1 MIWRDLLNIN
11 SVRMV
16 LQTKGVS
23 ATSRFS
29 NRAENY
35 ARFRPG
41 YPEELFPFIEKTM
54 ELKPA
59 ASIVDIG
66 SGTGLFAEPLLRS
79 GYSVVCIEPNEDM
92 RKAGEERLKKY
103 PSFQSIRSTAEAT
116 GLPEQSVDLITI
128 AQTFHWL
135 DPVAARLECERVLKP
150 KGKVILAWNRE
161 TKKTDFEKKYT
172 ALRAKY
178 RIGEPGPV
186 QIDPVLISK
195 FFAPGIVA
203 SKVFPNEQLL
213 DFEGLKGQLLS
224 KSYIPL
230 PGHELYDAMITDL
243 IQLFIAHNENGLVRI
258 EYETLLYWG
267 QFN

>member
-1 MIWRDLLNIN
+1 
-11 SVRMV
+11 MV
-16 LQTKGVS
+16 SQIKSIS

-54 ELKPA
+54 GLKPA
-59 ASIVDIG
+59 AGIVDIG
-66 SGTGLFAEPLLRS
+66 SGTGLFAEPLLKR
-79 GYSVVCIEPNEDM
+79 GYSVMCIEPNEDM

-116 GLPEQSVDLITI
+116 GLPEKSVDLITV

-135 DPVAARLECERVLKP
+135 DPIAARAECERVLKSN
-150 KGKVILAWNRE
+150 GNIILAWNRE
-161 TKKTDFEKKYT
+161 TGKTDFEKKYK
-172 ALRAKY
+172 ALRNQY
-178 RIGEPGPV
+178 RIGGPGPV
-186 QIDPVLISK
+186 QIDPVLITD
-195 FFAPGIVA
+195 FFAPGIVT

-230 PGHELYDAMITDL
+230 PGHDSYDAMITEL
-243 IQLFIAHNENGLVRI
+243 IQLFIAYNENGLVRI

-267 QFN
+267 SLS